1 MEEPERLRR
10 HRLPTP
16 ARRRSTSTASASPTG
31 ARRSRDSASG
41 GPSGR
46 GLCRLVREV
55 LGRAIVPDPKD
66 VSRGRYIL
74 LIFIC
79 AIFLL
84 GTFVALSFVPPAFTE
99 PAPDFKSLG
108 SIETLIATTDEETNN
123 NPRLFEW
130 DNRIFIHARYSQ
142 TSAVVYYT
150 LWFPSKFAG
159 RKFAL
164 LLGGSAVMR
173 NAHAGIQV
181 GPLDH

>member
-1 MEEPERLRR
+1 MRRWHLFGRQRRLERQLAAATAEVRAAAQESR
-10 HRLPTP
+10 
-16 ARRRSTSTASASPTG
+16 AAAQAAEASATS
-31 ARRSRDSASG
+31 
-41 GPSGR
+41 
-46 GLCRLVREV
+46 VREA
-55 LGRAIVPDPKD
+55 LGRALAPDPQD
-66 VSRGRYIL
+66 VSRRRYLL

-79 AIFLL
+79 AGFLL
-84 GTFVALSFVPPAFTE
+84 GTFVALYFVPPAFTD
-99 PAPDFKSLG
+99 PAPAFKNLG
-108 SIETLIATTDEETNN
+108 SIETHIATTDEETNN

-142 TSAVVYYT
+142 NSAVVYYT

-181 GPLDH
+181 GPP